1 MANMGSKV
9 VVDFVKDV
17 VLENVD
23 IYNYS
28 ETKKNVDMLFSKYR
42 QYKEKKDIILKR
54 TNSGLS
60 FDNLGIY
67 SSTPGDPVGNRV
79 EQTEKYYNFIDTID
93 KIYELYSYQLTK
105 DEKLIY
111 KKMLLSKYTDIQMM
125 EILNVSSYNGLYNRK
140 QSCYIKVAR
149 WFDLEVYC

>member
-140 QSCYIKVAR
+140 RSCYIKVAR